1 MRICVV
7 SDTHNNLDNCRQ
19 IVNLFNKANVEAV
32 VHTGDITQSKTL
44 EVFSALEMP
53 MVGVFG
59 NNDVEIESLN
69 ETIAQHGFDFVEPP
83 LTLNWFSR
91 RLVVVHDP
99 LQLQDLEVSEYDVVL
114 HGHTHRQ
121 TIECREERLT
131 FNPGECAGI
140 MKGLNAIGIVDLN
153 DLSPQILTF

>member
-1 MRICVV
+1 
-7 SDTHNNLDNCRQ
+7 
-19 IVNLFNKANVEAV
+19 
-32 VHTGDITQSKTL
+32 
-44 EVFSALEMP
+44 MP

-83 LTLNWFSR
+83 LTLNWFGR

-121 TIECREERLT
+121 TYRKTKRPRDGPT
-131 FNPGECAGI
+131 N
-140 MKGLNAIGIVDLN
+140 K
-153 DLSPQILTF
+153 TR

>member
-1 MRICVV
+1 MRIGIV
-7 SDTHNNLDNCRQ
+7 SDTHNNLENCRQ
-19 IVNLFNKANVEAV
+19 IVDLFNEARVESV
-32 VHTGDITQSKTL
+32 IHTGDITQSKTID
-44 EVFSALEMP
+44 VFSELQMP

-59 NNDVEIESLN
+59 NNDVERESLN
-69 ETIAQHGFDFVEPP
+69 VAMDRHGFSFIDPP
-83 LTLNWFSR
+83 LTLEWFSR

-99 LQLQDLEVSEYDVVL
+99 LQLQELDTAEYDVVI

-121 TIECREERLT
+121 IIEYRGEKLT

-140 MKGLNAIGIVDLN
+140 MKGFNAIGILDLN

>member
-1 MRICVV
+1 MRIGVV
-7 SDTHNNLDNCRQ
+7 SDTHNNLENCRQ

-59 NNDVEIESLN
+59 NNDVEIESLS
-69 ETIAQHGFDFVEPP
+69 EAIAQHGFDFVEPP

>member
-1 MRICVV
+1 
-7 SDTHNNLDNCRQ
+7 
-19 IVNLFNKANVEAV
+19 
-32 VHTGDITQSKTL
+32 
-44 EVFSALEMP
+44 MP

-59 NNDVEIESLN
+59 NNDVERESLN
-69 ETIAQHGFDFVEPP
+69 VAMDRHGFSFIDPP
-83 LTLNWFSR
+83 LTLEWFSR

-99 LQLQDLEVSEYDVVL
+99 LQLQELDTAEYDVVI

-121 TIECREERLT
+121 IIEYRGEKLT

-140 MKGLNAIGIVDLN
+140 MKGFNAIGILDLN

>member
-1 MRICVV
+1 MRIGIV
-7 SDTHNNLDNCRQ
+7 SDTHNNLENCRQ
-19 IVNLFNKANVEAV
+19 IVDLFNEARVESV
-32 VHTGDITQSKTL
+32 IHTGDITQSKTID
-44 EVFSALEMP
+44 VFSELQMP

-59 NNDVEIESLN
+59 NNDVERESLN
-69 ETIAQHGFDFVEPP
+69 VAMDRHGFSFIDPP
-83 LTLNWFSR
+83 LTLEWFSR

-99 LQLQDLEVSEYDVVL
+99 LQLQELDTAEYDVVI

-121 TIECREERLT
+121 IIEYRGEQLT

-140 MKGLNAIGIVDLN
+140 MKGFNAIGILDLN